1 MTDNENLAELR
12 NKVLLRAAKIQKLTE
27 VEQINLENEC
37 TEFLKNLVDYS
48 NKHYLRNFSLRLEME
63 ESGNDAGGR

>member
-12 NKVLLRAAKIQKLTE
+12 NKVLLRATKTQKLTE
-27 VEQINLENEC
+27 VEQINFENEC

-48 NKHYLRNFSLRLEME
+48 NEHYLWNFSLRLEME